1 MQQII
6 DCISQAADIARR
18 KFTAGEQSM
27 LLDIFNGTLLTPGIL
42 GQHIIAQV
50 EDSFRLYPGE
60 YEGKWSVDKTEM
72 TEKINALDRYDAALL
87 ELWAVGFWHLN
98 PEAVDDYLAGRLNL
112 GSAYTARLAA
122 LDTISDRLKKTRSS
136 FKSGEIANC
145 WTELDRVT
153 ERLRG

>member
-27 LLDIFNGTLLTPGIL
+27 LLDIFNGTFLTPGIL

-60 YEGKWSVDKTEM
+60 YESKWSVDKTAM
-72 TEKINALDRYDAALL
+72 LEKINALDQCDSALM
-87 ELWAVGFWHLN
+87 ELWAVGFWQIN
-98 PEAVDDYLAGRLNL
+98 PEAVDDYLAGKLTL
-112 GSAYTARLAA
+112 GSAYTAQLAA
-122 LDTISDRLKKTRSS
+122 LDFISDRLEKTKGS

-145 WTELDRVT
+145 RTELDRVI
-153 ERLRG
+153 EKLRG